1 MIAFKHVS
9 LFMLLGASLTMS
21 LLLGGLAWSELPNMK
36 ETLPSNSRS
45 QVNTDLKE
53 ILGWMQH
60 LNLSQTAKSSSDQ
73 SFERF
78 LDLKSQGDAPV
89 HMLEKATAF
98 KQGARQTA
106 GKTAAPR
113 QGHHRSF

>member
-1 MIAFKHVS
+1 MITFKYVTLS
-9 LFMLLGASLTMS
+9 MVLGASLTMS

-36 ETLPSNSRS
+36 EALPPASRS
-45 QVNTDLKE
+45 QVNTDLQE
-53 ILGWMQH
+53 ILGWMKH
-60 LNLSQTAKSSSDQ
+60 LNLSQTAKTSSDQ

-98 KQGARQTA
+98 KQGARQTL

-113 QGHHRSF
+113 QSHHRSF